1 MSSAEVRNRDL
12 RADFGKTASDYGR
25 HRAGFPNEFFERL
38 HTAGIL
44 RPGMRALDL
53 GTGTGTVARGL
64 ALRGCEVTGLDRS
77 APLMEQAAEL
87 DRVADVVV
95 KYVNAPAEDTG
106 LPAAE
111 FDLVTAGQCWHWF
124 DRPRAAAEARRVLK
138 PGGRLVIA
146 HFDWIPLPGNMIEAT
161 EKLIE
166 KHNPKW
172 KLGGGLGI
180 YPQWPRDMAVAGFKD
195 IETFS
200 FDLDAT
206 YSHEA
211 WRGRIRASAGV
222 GASLAPEAVA
232 AFDDELRA
240 MLAERWPADPMRVM
254 HRVFAAIGVAP

>member
-1 MSSAEVRNRDL
+1 MTSAEVRFKEL

-25 HRAGFPNEFFERL
+25 HRAGFPDEFFDRL
-38 HTAGIL
+38 SAMGIL

-53 GTGTGTVARGL
+53 GTGTGTIARGL
-64 ALRGCEVTGLDRS
+64 ALRGCDVLGLDRS

-87 DRVADVVV
+87 DHEAGVVV
-95 KYVNAPAEDTG
+95 RYVNASAEDTG
-106 LPAAE
+106 QGAAS

-146 HFDWIPLPGNMIEAT
+146 HFDWIPLPGNMVEAT
-161 EKLIE
+161 EQLIE

-180 YPQWPRDMAVAGFKD
+180 HPLWARDMGVAGFTN

-200 FDLDAT
+200 FDIDAIYT
-206 YSHEA
+206 HEA

-222 GASLAPEAVA
+222 GASLTPDAVA
-232 AFDDELRA
+232 VFDAELRA
-240 MLAERWPADPMRVM
+240 MLAERWPKDPMRVP
-254 HRVFAAIGVAP
+254 HRVFAAIGTAP